1 MNNAIKIMS
10 FAEYRNLPGV
20 NFSSLKHIAESP
32 LAYQWHLTQPD
43 EPTPAML
50 FGSAVHCAIL
60 EPDQFDQRYVVRPPE
75 ADFRK
80 TEWKQWRDDALG
92 RGLEILSADDGQ
104 TLEEMAEAAYRHPV
118 AADYLSR
125 PGKSEHSLTWTD
137 PHSGRLCK
145 GRLDKLLYDGTILGY
160 KTTSQ
165 FSQRQFQSQAWQL
178 FYHAQWAFY
187 RRAVIELGIH
197 SDPPVI
203 EIVQQKAPPYDVA
216 VYDITAPI
224 IDAGELT
231 YREWLDILARC
242 ERTGEWPGAY
252 PGLVEFLPPKWA
264 QDSELGVDYFVNQ
277 VGGML

>member
-1 MNNAIKIMS
+1 MTRAEYDAIKALNYS
-10 FAEYRNLPGV
+10 R
-20 NFSSLKHIAESP
+20 LKKLADSP
-32 LAYQWHLTQPD
+32 LAYRDALTRPQV
-43 EPTPAML
+43 ETPAL
-50 FGSAVHCAIL
+50 TFGRAVHVKIL
-60 EPDQFDQRYVVRPPE
+60 EPALFDQQYVVRPPE